1 VALAPLGAWVAVK
14 AQVELPAVLLSL
26 AVAFWVAGFDVI
38 YALQDVEFD
47 RREGLYSIPA
57 KLGVERALLLSRLFH
72 LVTLL
77 LLVSVGLLLKMG
89 ALYYLGLLVSSY
101 FMFKEHSIVAR
112 DREKVAFAFFNLN
125 GYISLTV
132 FLFTFLDYL
141 WRALWS

>member
-1 VALAPLGAWVAVK
+1 
-14 AQVELPAVLLSL
+14 
-26 AVAFWVAGFDVI
+26 
-38 YALQDVEFD
+38 
-47 RREGLYSIPA
+47 
-57 KLGVERALLLSRLFH
+57 
-72 LVTLL
+72 
-77 LLVSVGLLLKMG
+77 MG